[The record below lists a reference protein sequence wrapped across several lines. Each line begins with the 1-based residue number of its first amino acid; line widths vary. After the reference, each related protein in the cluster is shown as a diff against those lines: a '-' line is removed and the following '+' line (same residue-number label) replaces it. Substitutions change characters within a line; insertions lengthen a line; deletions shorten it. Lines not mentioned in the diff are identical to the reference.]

1 MKFLLAGGGTG
12 GHVNPLLALAES
24 LREAGHEAIALGTKE
39 GLESRLVPQRSFEL
53 ATIARLPLPRKFSLS
68 ALAFPIRLM
77 IASVQVYRIIK
88 ERGIS
93 AVVGFGGYAS
103 APAYIGAFLAR
114 RPIVIHEANA
124 RAGFANKLGAKLTKN
139 IGICFPNTNLP
150 NAKLMGMPL
159 RSEFQAVRA
168 INQQQARVE
177 LGLDPTLPTLLVTG
191 GSQGARSIN
200 QAVDEARAELKA
212 AGIQV
217 LHIVGP
223 VAGLTEISEA
233 GYKRIH
239 YCDAMD
245 AAIAASDF
253 AISRAGASTVSEF
266 TACSLPALYVPYP
279 VGNGEQKFNVEQVV
293 AAGGGLVIA
302 DADLSASYIRE
313 RIIPLMSHRPT
324 LDQMAS
330 AARSVA
336 ILDGTAQLEAML
348 MNAVNT

>member
-24 LREAGHEAIALGTKE
+24 LREAGHEAIALGTE
-39 GLESRLVPQRSFEL
+39 SGLEKRLVPQRGFEL
-53 ATIARLPLPRKFSLS
+53 LTVPKLPLPRKISLGS
-68 ALAFPIRLM
+68 ILFPFRLFFASLRVVGIIR
-77 IASVQVYRIIK
+77 SN
-88 ERGIS
+88 GIQ

-103 APAYIGAFLAR
+103 APAYIGAALAR
-114 RPIVIHEANA
+114 VPLVIHEANA
-124 RAGFANKLGAKLTKN
+124 RAGFANKLGARLTKHVA
-139 IGICFPNTNLP
+139 ICFPNTDLP
-150 NAKLMGMPL
+150 NAKVIGMPL
-159 RSEFQAVRA
+159 RKEFQAGKS

-177 LGLDPTLPTLLVTG
+177 LGLDPSLPTLLVTG

-200 QAVDEARAELKA
+200 QAVEEARADLQA

-223 VAGLTEISEA
+223 VSGLNEVSEA
-233 GYKRIH
+233 GYKRIT

-253 AISRAGASTVSEF
+253 AISRAGAATVSEF

-293 AAGGGLVIA
+293 AAGGGLVIE
-302 DADLSASYIRE
+302 DANLSAQYIKE
-313 RIIPLMSHRPT
+313 RIIPLMSHRQT
-324 LDQMAS
+324 LQEMS
-330 AARSVA
+330 NAAGSVA
-336 ILDGTAQLEAML
+336 ILDGTAQLQAL
-348 MNAVNT
+348 LLNAVNT